1 MSDLKSAVFKVH
13 IEAPIE
19 RVWDALTREGEKLP
33 FFYNS
38 VMHTPSLA
46 PGSALRMRSEN
57 GKNTAVVGDILEVER
72 PHRFTH
78 TMKFTQYE
86 DPASKVTYEL
96 TEKDGGTELI
106 MLLDKVP
113 TGTKSGG
120 YMMSGGPFITQT
132 LKALVEQG
140 RPTFKQRL
148 FLNMIGLFAFMTP
161 KACRSTNWP
170 FDRKIS

>member
-1 MSDLKSAVFKVH
+1 MPDLKSAVFKVH

-46 PGSALRMRSEN
+46 PGSALRMRSVDE
-57 GKNTAVVGDILEVER
+57 KYTAVVGDILVVEK
-72 PHRFTH
+72 PHRFAH

-96 TEKDGGTELI
+96 TEQDGGTELI
-106 MLLDKVP
+106 MLLDEVP
-113 TGTKSGG
+113 AGTKSEG
-120 YMMSGGPFITQT
+120 YMMSGGLFITQT
-132 LKALVEQG
+132 LKALIEQG
-140 RPTFKQRL
+140 RPKFKQRL
-148 FLNMIGLFAFMTP
+148 FLGMIGLFAFMTP
-161 KACRSTNWP
+161 KACLSVNWP